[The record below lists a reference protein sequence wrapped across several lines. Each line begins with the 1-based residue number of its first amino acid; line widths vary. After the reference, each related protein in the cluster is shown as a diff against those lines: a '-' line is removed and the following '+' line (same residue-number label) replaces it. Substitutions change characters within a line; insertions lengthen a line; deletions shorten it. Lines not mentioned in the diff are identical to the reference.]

1 MVRSPQARPLCM
13 RQPDTA
19 PYRVATDVVRAGVV
33 HFPHNHHAAA
43 IARVHAV
50 PTGLENNGV
59 DPVFMLVSQRALC
72 HPKCGLPNVR
82 TEAKPRNAHMSVTA
96 NDVGWCMGHA
106 LPFSMVSMPCRG
118 ATVHALRLQLPQCE
132 ALVEASRYE
141 YVAAGRMKPGS
152 VDVCGWSIATHT
164 AQVHRS
170 FLVCRDTPGTHCAIR

>member
-1 MVRSPQARPLCM
+1 MCTSHTTTTPPPSPEYMRCPLGSKTMALTRCSCLSVSV
-13 RQPDTA
+13 PFAT
-19 PYRVATDVVRAGVV
+19 PSVACPTSALKQT
-33 HFPHNHHAAA
+33 HAA
-43 IARVHAV
+43 
-50 PTGLENNGV
+50 
-59 DPVFMLVSQRALC
+59 Q
-72 HPKCGLPNVR
+72 
-82 TEAKPRNAHMSVTA
+82 MSVTA

-132 ALVEASRYE
+132 ALVKASRYE
-141 YVAAGRMKPGS
+141 HVAAGRMKPGS